1 MWFGHRGLETAR
13 PKVDAGMQFF
23 SGDQSKQCACARPL
37 EYRDRTSSNPSGIFS
52 HRSGISTTFVSCA
65 RRGGRCACFWTAPG
79 DHMRRPPRKGRTA
92 IAEGCHA
99 HLRQRAGSSP
109 HERRPRD
116 HCPNVFPAQD
126 QHFHVAGGGHVAL
139 LHHHGV
145 QGRGRWNTST
155 GFRSTCGASARAK
168 EPGRSC
174 ERPRTSAATS
184 A

>member
-13 PKVDAGMQFF
+13 PKVDAGMQIFR
-23 SGDQSKQCACARPL
+23 GDQSKQCACARPL

-99 HLRQRAGSSP
+99 HLRQRAGSSCYGAP
-109 HERRPRD
+109 TATSRPLPERVSRPRSTFPCRWRRPCCVIAPSWRPSTRALK
-116 HCPNVFPAQD
+116 H
-126 QHFHVAGGGHVAL
+126 GHGIPLDLRRV
-139 LHHHGV
+139 GPG
-145 QGRGRWNTST
+145 QGT
-155 GFRSTCGASARAK
+155 GP
-168 EPGRSC
+168 EL
-174 ERPRTSAATS
+174 
-184 A
+184 